1 MNNFFSNNRTNLP
14 HFTGYAMH
22 KMGCSR
28 KNPKKGGGVDWGYTF
43 LKNPWNF
50 SVFYFTLGNSR
61 QNKVK
66 AHSLDIPQN
75 YVRSPSE
82 FPAKRPPQKPRALQ
96 PGNSL
101 LFFLVTLGNS
111 TSFLINPWKF
121 HMLFFDTPGNFISL
135 TPPRPLL
142 LDHFFWNSPRGPIPT
157 SWIENCPE
165 RQEERNF

>member
-28 KNPKKGGGVDWGYTF
+28 KNPKKGGGGLIEDILFWKTPGIF
-43 LKNPWNF
+43 QF
-50 SVFYFTLGNSR
+50 FTLPLEIPDKTKS
-61 QNKVK
+61 KLTPWIFHK
-66 AHSLDIPQN
+66 IMLDPLRN
-75 YVRSPSE
+75 
-82 FPAKRPPQKPRALQ
+82 FQ
-96 PGNSL
+96 PKG
-101 LFFLVTLGNS
+101 
-111 TSFLINPWKF
+111 
-121 HMLFFDTPGNFISL
+121 HFISL